1 MYWALDPAAVYRPLT
16 PECWEFL
23 LGEHRCAELT
33 LAGRLSAHF
42 NPYCCPAIA
51 STIRLRQSVAGN
63 QRWRQTGRARLP
75 IPAASPPERAADTRP
90 ESVRSDQA
98 LRAGQELAH
107 YCACC
112 GRCGASLSPAVISLA
127 LVIAVIT
134 LTAEGSS
141 TAFVKSLL
149 GVLGA
154 VGLTAAAFKTRL
166 KNTAQSLL
174 TRFQQN
180 VYTDLVAGEM
190 GYSTRQAGRAPARRT
205 RHRGGQ

>member
-1 MYWALDPAAVYRPLT
+1 M
-16 PECWEFL
+16 
-23 LGEHRCAELT
+23 
-33 LAGRLSAHF
+33 
-42 NPYCCPAIA
+42 
-51 STIRLRQSVAGN
+51 
-63 QRWRQTGRARLP
+63 
-75 IPAASPPERAADTRP
+75 
-90 ESVRSDQA
+90 
-98 LRAGQELAH
+98 
-107 YCACC
+107 
-112 GRCGASLSPAVISLA
+112 SPAVISLA